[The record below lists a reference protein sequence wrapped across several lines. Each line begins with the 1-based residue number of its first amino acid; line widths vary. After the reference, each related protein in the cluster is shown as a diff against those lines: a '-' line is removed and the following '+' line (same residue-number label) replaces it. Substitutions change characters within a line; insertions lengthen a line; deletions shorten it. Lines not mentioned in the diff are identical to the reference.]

1 MDESAVERRTRKCDG
16 AVEILGLKRLLN
28 VAKAPIV
35 LGSGFQSRSQ
45 SQILVAS
52 DPVSAVARDRA
63 GEAWEQI
70 PRDARRSGGSRIFK
84 EKRRSREGPPLKQ

>member
-1 MDESAVERRTRKCDG
+1 MDESAVERCTRKCDG

-52 DPVSAVARDRA
+52 DPVSAVAPDRA

-70 PRDARRSGGSRIFK
+70 PRNARCSGGSRIFK
-84 EKRRSREGPPLKQ
+84 EKRRPREGPPLKA